1 MTTQKT
7 TRKTRTPA
15 GTAAIKTKKIVKR
28 VKLPPNPFIHEILN
42 LVEEQK
48 TKAKKIDIL
57 REYRDDSLTAIL
69 IWNFDD
75 SVVSAIPEGQV
86 PYKENEVPVGTDH
99 TSLRREWKNLFH
111 FIKGGNDSLSA
122 LRRETM
128 FIQMLEG
135 LHPEEAKI
143 ICLVKDKN
151 LNETY
156 NLTQDIIAEA
166 FPDIRWSDRA
176 GQLKLRNQWLHLHGI
191 RKKKMLLQNMDVNY
205 LSKMPVKRN

>member
-1 MTTQKT
+1 MTASTTKT
-7 TRKTRTPA
+7 TTRRKKAT
-15 GTAAIKTKKIVKR
+15 
-28 VKLPPNPFIHEILN
+28 LPPNPFLNEILDY
-42 LVEEQK
+42 VETQK
-48 TKAKKIDIL
+48 TKAKKVQAL
-57 REYRDDSLTAIL
+57 QEYRDDSLTAIL

-75 SVVSAIPEGQV
+75 RVQSAIPEGVV

-111 FIKGGNDSLSA
+111 FIKGGNDELSS

-151 LNETY
+151 LTEKY
-156 NLTQDIIAEA
+156 KLTRELIEEA
-166 FPDIRWSDRA
+166 FPDIVWGEHRGS
-176 GQLKLRNQWLHLHGI
+176 
-191 RKKKMLLQNMDVNY
+191 
-205 LSKMPVKRN
+205 